1 MVAMKL
7 LRLGSCFPCCLAFW
21 FIAVLAH
28 YAGHANAQSS
38 SVSPQVLPCSQAD
51 GALGVRWI
59 VNAGTLHHAVSA
71 IPMEQQQRYFGTPCT
86 FMVGKLKA
94 QPYSQWNS
102 IGTISIRSATALESC
117 CDDGVGAV
125 MYDPEKWQFTP
136 EEERR
141 DPGEYACKIAEIV
154 HAQHRLL
161 IVAPAADLVGGGPDR
176 FDRFLRAK
184 IAGSVARCADVYEIQ
199 AQGAELDMHEFQSY
213 VRKASEQARAAN
225 PGIVLLAGIST
236 NPTGKSVTAKELFAC
251 VKAVSDVV
259 SGFWLNIPAGGEA
272 CPTCGEPK
280 PEVAEELLKMMS
292 EMKK

>member
-1 MVAMKL
+1 MKL
-7 LRLGSCFPCCLAFW
+7 FRLGSYLPCCLAFW

-38 SVSPQVLPCSQAD
+38 SVAPRVLPCCQAD

-102 IGTISIRSATALESC
+102 IGTVSIRSATVLESC
-117 CDDGVGAV
+117 CDEGVGAV

-136 EEERR
+136 DEERR
-141 DPGEYACKIAEIV
+141 NPGEYACKIAAIV
-154 HAQHRLL
+154 HAHHRLL

-184 IAGSVARCADVYEIQ
+184 IAGSVAKCADVYEIQ
-199 AQGAELDMHEFQSY
+199 AQDAELDMHEFQSY
-213 VRKASEQARAAN
+213 VREGRRSRRGPRTPVSCYW
-225 PGIVLLAGIST
+225 PGSA
-236 NPTGKSVTAKELFAC
+236 P
-251 VKAVSDVV
+251 
-259 SGFWLNIPAGGEA
+259 IPRER
-272 CPTCGEPK
+272 
-280 PEVAEELLKMMS
+280 V
-292 EMKK
+292 